1 MSKTPAPVG
10 EGWDEPV
17 HVRRLA
23 AQDWADLRSVRL
35 AMLLDTP
42 LAYGSTYE
50 REREYPEQLW
60 RERAEGLTWMAFSG
74 TRPVGSVTL
83 YADPDRPPGEIW
95 LVGMWVA
102 AHARG
107 SGAAQA
113 LVEVAVAQARADG
126 LERVVLEVA
135 ENNPRARAAYS
146 RMGFVETGEAG
157 PSSTYPRVCELEMV
171 RYLTG

>member
-1 MSKTPAPVG
+1 MSKTPEPVG
-10 EGWDEPV
+10 DGWDGPV
-17 HVRRLA
+17 RVRRLTP
-23 AQDWADLRSVRL
+23 QDWADLRSVRL

-50 REREYPEQLW
+50 REREYPEELW
-60 RERAEGLTWMAFSG
+60 RERAGGLTWMAWTGS
-74 TRPVGSVTL
+74 RPVGSVTL
-83 YADPDRPPGEIW
+83 YASDDRPPEEIW

-107 SGAAQA
+107 GGAAQA
-113 LVEVAVAQARADG
+113 LVEAAVAQARADG

-157 PSSTYPRVCELEMV
+157 PSSTHPRVCELEMV

>member
-1 MSKTPAPVG
+1 MTCAG
-10 EGWDEPV
+10 L
-17 HVRRLA
+17 LA
-23 AQDWADLRSVRL
+23 LSLLLRALHRGATARIV
-35 AMLLDTP
+35 DTAGVVVSTIP
-42 LAYGSTYE
+42 LTGYV
-50 REREYPEQLW
+50 
-60 RERAEGLTWMAFSG
+60 F
-74 TRPVGSVTL
+74 GSVTL
-83 YADPDRPPGEIW
+83 YASDDRPPEEIW

-107 SGAAQA
+107 GGAAQA
-113 LVEVAVAQARADG
+113 LVEAAVAQARADG

-157 PSSTYPRVCELEMV
+157 PSSTHPRVCELEMV